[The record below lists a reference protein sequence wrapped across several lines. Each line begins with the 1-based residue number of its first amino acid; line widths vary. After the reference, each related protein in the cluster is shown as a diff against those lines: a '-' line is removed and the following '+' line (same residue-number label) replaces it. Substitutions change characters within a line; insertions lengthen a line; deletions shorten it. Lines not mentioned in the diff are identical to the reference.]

1 MSKMPSKNK
10 KSYQN
15 KAKSRPKD
23 PNLPTKTAIVQI
35 EGLSHEGRGIARYQG
50 NDLTQH
56 GKKIFVRFALP
67 NEQVEIKINKINKR
81 FDEAEMVR
89 LISSSAKE
97 RIQPIC
103 EYFGQCG
110 GCALQHIDSQTQLQI
125 KQNALLSHLT
135 HFADLNDEL
144 NYIEWLKP
152 LSVKTQNYR
161 RRARLGIRNIKNKQ
175 GNNQL
180 IMGFRAL
187 QSNYLIHIQHCPILT
202 KEINQHLPALQS
214 CLNQFNALEVITH
227 LEFSQASNAIALSI
241 RHIQKLNQHDL
252 QRLTQFCAERQ
263 WQLFLQSEKKQ
274 QAQCV
279 YQADGQDDLYY
290 DLTDYQVKVYFQ
302 PDDFIQVNAEI
313 NQKMIKQACDLL
325 DLKHGETVLDLFC
338 GLGNFS
344 FALAKCIGE
353 TGRVFAVEGVASMV
367 ERAKI
372 NAKRNHIENIEFFH
386 EDLTQD
392 FSKSVWATQ
401 GVDAILLDPPR
412 AGADFVMQSIVR
424 LQAKRIV
431 YISCDPA
438 TLARDIKTLQN
449 QGYQLQKIGVMD
461 MFPHTEHIESI
472 ALFSRVYE
480 HENNTDINVCKSHL
494 E

>member
-1 MSKMPSKNK
+1 MSNKPSKNK

-15 KAKSRPKD
+15 KAKYRPKD
-23 PNLPTKTAIVQI
+23 TNLPMKTAIVQI
-35 EGLSHEGRGIARYQG
+35 ESLSHEGRGIARYQG
-50 NDLTQH
+50 DDLTQH

-67 NEQVEIKINKINKR
+67 NEKVEIKINKTNKR
-81 FDEAEMVR
+81 FDEAEMIQLLSDPAV
-89 LISSSAKE
+89 E
-97 RIQPIC
+97 RVQPIC
-103 EYFGQCG
+103 DYFGRCG
-110 GCALQHIDSQTQLQI
+110 GCALQHIDSQTQLTM

-144 NYIEWLKP
+144 NHLEWLKP
-152 LSVKTQNYR
+152 LSAQTQHYR

-175 GNNQL
+175 GENQL

-187 QSNYLIHIQHCPILT
+187 QSNYLIHIEHCPVLT
-202 KEINQHLPALQS
+202 LEINQHLKDLQH
-214 CLNQFNALEVITH
+214 CLMQFKNLDAITH
-227 LEFSQASNAIALSI
+227 LEFSQATNTVALLI
-241 RHIQKLNQHDL
+241 RHIDDLHQDDLEKLI
-252 QRLTQFCAERQ
+252 QFCTARH
-263 WQLFLQSEKKQ
+263 WQLFLQGGKKQ

-290 DLTDYQVKVYFQ
+290 DLTDEQIKIYFQ

-313 NQKMIKQACDLL
+313 NQSMIKQACELL
-325 DLKHGETVLDLFC
+325 DLKQGETVLDLFC

-344 FALAKCIGE
+344 FALAKAVGK
-353 TGRVFAVEGVASMV
+353 TGQVFAVEGVAEMV
-367 ERAKI
+367 ERARL
-372 NAKRNHIENIEFFH
+372 NAKRNHIENIQFFH

-392 FSKSVWATQ
+392 FSQSVWAKQ

-412 AGADFVMQSIVR
+412 AGADFVMQSIVD

-438 TLARDIKTLQN
+438 TLARDIKTLHN

-461 MFPHTEHIESI
+461 MFPHTEHIESV
-472 ALFSRVYE
+472 ALFQRIGSASP
-480 HENNTDINVCKSHL
+480 EN
-494 E
+494 